1 MLLCHKKIGCIV
13 TVYVTVDTEV
23 NAFIAKVTWSHTEL
37 VFTLLTLTLKQPKVS
52 PGRKFHQ
59 AFAGISQHRVV

>member
-1 MLLCHKKIGCIV
+1 M
-13 TVYVTVDTEV
+13 EV
-23 NAFIAKVTWSHTEL
+23 NAFIAKVTCSHMEL

-59 AFAGISQHRVV
+59 AFAGISQDRVL